1 MKGRKRYGSDIKD
14 KQWALIA
21 PLLPAESPI
30 GRPRTTDLREVM
42 NALRYM
48 SRAGCQWDMLPSE
61 FPPRSTVYGYFKQWR
76 DEGILDEIVV
86 KLRKTIRIKAGRGVT
101 PTAAIIDSQSVKTT
115 GSDYDVGYD
124 GGKKIKGRKRH
135 IAVDILGLL
144 LTVVVHSA
152 GIQDR
157 AGAKL
162 VGFNLLQYF
171 SGLKII
177 FADGGYTGS
186 ALSDWFSTVVNV
198 VLKIV
203 KRPRKKFQIVKFRWI
218 VERTFGWFNTHR
230 RLSKDYETSPRSS
243 EAWVKL
249 ASIHMI
255 LNRCAATK

>member
-1 MKGRKRYGSDIKD
+1 
-14 KQWALIA
+14 
-21 PLLPAESPI
+21 
-30 GRPRTTDLREVM
+30 M

-48 SRAGCQWDMLPSE
+48 SRTGCQWHMLPSD
-61 FPPRSTVYGYFKQWR
+61 FPPRSTVFDYFKLWR

-86 KLRKTIRIKAGRGVT
+86 KLRENIRIKAGRNAT

-115 GSDYDVGYD
+115 GSDIDVGYD

-135 IAVDILGLL
+135 IAVDVLGLL

-162 VGFNLLQYF
+162 VGANLLKYF
-171 SGLKII
+171 KGLII
-177 FADGGYTGS
+177 IYADGGYTGS
-186 ALSDWFSTVVNV
+186 SLSEWFSSFVNV
-198 VLKIV
+198 ILKIV

-230 RLSKDYETSPRSS
+230 RLSKDYECSPRSS

-249 ASIHMI
+249 ASIHVM
-255 LNRCAATK
+255 LNRCAAR